1 MARFVRSSSINQS
14 PTHIH
19 SMSSVDG
26 LSRRITRSLS
36 TTSSVVN
43 RDLEELKQ
51 EAKQADVKESGLLDI
66 IRFARQE
73 WLLLFFA
80 LLAALLRGF
89 AFPIFSIIYGGM
101 FRTLAKPT
109 AEMRLDGAK
118 RNAIYFTILGIGSG
132 LATFFSGFLLST
144 AGESFTKRLRVAVF
158 ASIVQQDGE
167 YFDSLEHAS
176 GKLITRLATDA
187 PNVRAAIDQRLADV
201 IQAFTAILAGIGI
214 AFYYGPKMAPV
225 GILTAMILM
234 LLQTIVAQYLKR
246 RSVKDDKLTHE
257 PYRVSTIEQHKTVQY
272 LTREQYF
279 YDAFNRQMRKPHR
292 KALQRGVVQGFSFA
306 LHACFIFYN
315 FAAAYRYGLWLIK
328 TGNSD
333 PYQVFQVVEA
343 LNVASMSLLAFG
355 MYFPEYVRARLSA
368 SLIFKMLDEK
378 PKIDSLSDKGM
389 KLKLEGN
396 VSMVDVLFAYPVNQK
411 RLILK
416 GFNIKALRGKTMH
429 NNLDTRQINLPNL
442 RSQMA
447 LVSQEPIL
455 FNYSV
460 RENIA
465 YGLSNVSQQRI
476 EEAAKLANAHT
487 FIMEMSEGY
496 DTVVGEKGGR
506 LSGGQKQ
513 RIAIARA
520 IVRNPIVLLLD
531 EATSALDSESEKAY
545 FASLNYVVL

>member
-1 MARFVRSSSINQS
+1 
-14 PTHIH
+14 
-19 SMSSVDG
+19 
-26 LSRRITRSLS
+26 
-36 TTSSVVN
+36 
-43 RDLEELKQ
+43 
-51 EAKQADVKESGLLDI
+51 
-66 IRFARQE
+66 
-73 WLLLFFA
+73 
-80 LLAALLRGF
+80 
-89 AFPIFSIIYGGM
+89 
-101 FRTLAKPT
+101 
-109 AEMRLDGAK
+109 
-118 RNAIYFTILGIGSG
+118 
-132 LATFFSGFLLST
+132 
-144 AGESFTKRLRVAVF
+144 
-158 ASIVQQDGE
+158 
-167 YFDSLEHAS
+167 
-176 GKLITRLATDA
+176 
-187 PNVRAAIDQRLADV
+187 LADV

-257 PYRVSTIEQHKTVQY
+257 PYR
-272 LTREQYF
+272 YF

-292 KALQRGVVQGFSFA
+292 KALQRGMVQGFSFA

-328 TGNSD
+328 TRNSD

-378 PKIDSLSDKGM
+378 PKINSLSDKGM

-396 VSMVDVLFAYPVNQK
+396 VSMVDVLFAYPVNQR

-416 GFNIKALRGKTMH
+416 GFNIKALRGKTVALVGPSGCGKSTVVQLIERFYDPLDGKIMH

-487 FIMEMSEGY
+487 FIMEMSE
-496 DTVVGEKGGR
+496 VVQEALDRACSGRTCIVIAHR
-506 LSGGQKQ
+506 LSTIQNADQ
-513 RIAIARA
+513 
-520 IVRNPIVLLLD
+520 IVVIKDGTVAEAGTHQELLQMKGLYAKLT
-531 EATSALDSESEKAY
+531 EMQNLS
-545 FASLNYVVL
+545 